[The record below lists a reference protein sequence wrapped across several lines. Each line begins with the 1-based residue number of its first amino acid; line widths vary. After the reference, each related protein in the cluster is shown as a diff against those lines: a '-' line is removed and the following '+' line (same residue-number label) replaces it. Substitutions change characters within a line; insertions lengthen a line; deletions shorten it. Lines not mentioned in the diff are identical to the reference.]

1 MAEQGNKSSKQS
13 GKQGKI
19 RAQSQEKYCFPHRVF
34 ILHSYKDATVQ

>member
-19 RAQSQEKYCFPHRVF
+19 RAQSQEK
-34 ILHSYKDATVQ
+34 ILFSAQSLHFAQL